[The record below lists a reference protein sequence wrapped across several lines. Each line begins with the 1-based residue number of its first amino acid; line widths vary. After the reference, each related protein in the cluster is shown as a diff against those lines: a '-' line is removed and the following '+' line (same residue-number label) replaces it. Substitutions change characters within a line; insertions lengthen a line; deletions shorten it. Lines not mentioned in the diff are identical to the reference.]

1 VSQGT
6 VASAE
11 ASRPALPRTSAH
23 AGRCRSTVPRAEKA
37 KSVSP
42 LAIAPISPMA
52 VDYTASRAGDASVL
66 TVTSL
71 RTCRYA
77 GGPRPARSPRDNG
90 DISMT
95 ASVRSR
101 PHSSVAE
108 KFVLN
113 DVVMKNQVGGWTKCR
128 RAMLRSDAHQPRMRA
143 SQMGA
148 TRTTVRLFVAGR
160 ELLCSGFATSPPKSA
175 QMSLWSDELSLLDEV
190 CSRAMLF

>member
-11 ASRPALPRTSAH
+11 ASRPALPRTSAR
-23 AGRCRSTVPRAEKA
+23 AGRCRSTVPRTEKA
-37 KSVSP
+37 RSVSP
-42 LAIAPISPMA
+42 LAIAPVPPMA
-52 VDYTASRAGDASVL
+52 PDHTASRVGDASVL

-71 RTCRYA
+71 RACRYA

-101 PHSSVAE
+101 LHSSVVE
-108 KFVLN
+108 KFALN
-113 DVVMKNQVGGWTKCR
+113 DVVMNNQVGGWPKCR
-128 RAMLRSDAHQPRMRA
+128 RAMLRSDAYHPRMRA

-148 TRTTVRLFVAGR
+148 TRTAVRLFVAGR
-160 ELLCSGFATSPPKSA
+160 ELLCSEFATSPRN
-175 QMSLWSDELSLLDEV
+175 L
-190 CSRAMLF
+190 R